1 MIRLIR
7 PLGVLAAILAPL
19 ALAAPAS
26 AQPQRTWVSGTGSDS
41 AACSRTQPCQ
51 TFAAAFNA
59 VAVHG
64 EINCID
70 GGGFGTLTIT
80 KSVTIDCHDVFASIN
95 ASSGTGITI
104 NFDAFSDPRK
114 TVRLRNLNINGVDS
128 GNYGIQIIGSNGG
141 RVLIEDCLVDGFYGS
156 PGRGISDQRT
166 GGGNLAVTNTTVR
179 NVAASGIVAIPNP
192 GNPAKLHALL
202 QKVRV
207 HNAGSSGIAMI
218 NNTRANI
225 TDSSIEGSTNGVEGS
240 GSGSFIV
247 INNSTISNNN
257 TGILSNSSAL
267 ITLNAS
273 VLSDN
278 ATVNSGSGTLTTHT
292 TNVADFNSTIISASA
307 AGGSTTASGLQ

>member
-19 ALAAPAS
+19 ALAAPAG

-70 GGGFGTLTIT
+70 AGGFGTLTIT
-80 KSVTIDCHDVFASIN
+80 KSITIDCHEVFASIN

-104 NFDAFSDPRK
+104 NFNAFSDPRK
-114 TVRLRNLNINGVDS
+114 TVRLRNLNINGIDS

-141 RVLIEDCLVDGFYGS
+141 RVLIEDGLIDGFYGS

-166 GGGNLAVTNTTVR
+166 GGGNLVVTNTTVR
-179 NVAASGIVAIPNP
+179 NVAASGIVAIASPSAP
-192 GNPAKLHALL
+192 TLHALL
-202 QKVRV
+202 RKVKV
-207 HNAGSSGIAMI
+207 HNAGSSGVAMI
-218 NNTRANI
+218 NTARATV
-225 TDSSIEGSTNGVEGS
+225 TDSLFEGNTNGIECS
-240 GSGSFIV
+240 GNGCKIT

-257 TGILSNSSAL
+257 T
-267 ITLNAS
+267 
-273 VLSDN
+273 
-278 ATVNSGSGTLTTHT
+278 
-292 TNVADFNSTIISASA
+292 
-307 AGGSTTASGLQ
+307 

>member
-166 GGGNLAVTNTTVR
+166 GGGNLVVTNTTVR
-179 NVAASGIVAIPNP
+179 NVAASGIVAITNT
-192 GNPAKLHALL
+192 GTPALHVLL
-202 QKVRV
+202 QKVKV
-207 HNAGSSGIAMI
+207 HNAGSSGVAMI
-218 NNTRANI
+218 NTARATV
-225 TDSSIEGSTNGVEGS
+225 TDSLFEGNTNGIECS
-240 GSGSFIV
+240 GNGCKIM
-247 INNSTISNNN
+247 INNSTISSNN
-257 TGILSNSSAL
+257 TGILTSSGAL
-267 ITLNAS
+267 IALNAS

-278 ATVNSGSGTLTTHT
+278 ATANSGSGALLTHT
-292 TNVADFNSTIISASA
+292 TNVVDFNGVFSASPI
-307 AGGSTTASGLQ
+307 GGSTTATGLQ